1 MSQSCSAS
9 LKHFIS
15 SRFRKLFANKFKN
28 AEENM
33 EVEPAENNIEQAAE
47 VDVEEKCVSG
57 LSKTKNRSYTIED
70 FHLIRVIGRG
80 GFAKVYVAELKSSK
94 ELYALKVMKKTMIAT
109 SNGRLEWI
117 HTEKRVYESAG
128 SHPFLVGLHSCFQTA
143 TRLFFVIEFVRGGDL
158 ATLMSNRR
166 QLPENQV
173 IFYAAEIALAL
184 NFLHNIGEYF
194 FNIFH
199 HIKVS
204 FPPIPTSILKIKFI
218 KFIYRFNNFLSF
230 GFCVATIKVLKNS
243 AKQA

>member
-1 MSQSCSAS
+1 
-9 LKHFIS
+9 
-15 SRFRKLFANKFKN
+15 
-28 AEENM
+28 M

-47 VDVEEKCVSG
+47 VDVEEKCVNG

-109 SNGRLEWI
+109 SNERLEWI
-117 HTEKRVYESAG
+117 QTEKRVYESVG

-158 ATLMSNRR
+158 ATLMSYRR

-173 IFYAAEIALAL
+173 RFYAAEIALAL

-194 FNIFH
+194 FNIFIMQIVTYYVCFRKFR

-204 FPPIPTSILKIKFI
+204 FPIPSSILKIKFI
-218 KFIYRFNNFLSF
+218 KFIYRFNNFWSF
-230 GFCVATIKVLKNS
+230 GFCVATIKVFKNS